1 VVQERQLGDG
11 KVERKYSD
19 GRRVVTF
26 RNGTEKELTA
36 DGQTIVRFGNGD
48 VKRTNPQ
55 TGAVVYYYAEA
66 QTTHTTL
73 ADGTETF
80 EFPSGQHE
88 THFPNGSK
96 EIFFPDG
103 TVKTVGLDGVHRSV
117 FPDGT
122 SMVEYPDGRKV
133 RKPSVFVE
141 LLKLRGVVCF
151 FAQEVIDGKAT

>member
-1 VVQERQLGDG
+1 
-11 KVERKYSD
+11 
-19 GRRVVTF
+19 
-26 RNGTEKELTA
+26 
-36 DGQTIVRFGNGD
+36 
-48 VKRTNPQ
+48 
-55 TGAVVYYYAEA
+55 VYYYAEA